1 MPGQGGIT
9 TNPSTPRGPAPA
21 PSPFVQ
27 GSLWDV
33 ALNGHPGDNQPPPGL
48 PYFEQ
53 DRSRLGGL
61 LQGQS
66 PFASSQWGG
75 LISQLQ
81 QRASGSGP
89 SVAQM
94 QYQQAMGQQAAQM
107 AGAAH
112 GGGGPGAFRQA
123 AIMAGQQGQGLAQG
137 SALARTQEMQAA
149 QGSLQGALG
158 TRDSINSSA
167 YQNILA
173 QQLALSSQSV
183 NAHLGLQNAANQAS
197 AAQYQALGSGA
208 ATLGAL
214 VKNNQGAPSGPTTT
228 SGPVG
233 SGGGN

>member
-9 TNPSTPRGPAPA
+9 TNPSTPRGPAS
-21 PSPFVQ
+21 SP
-27 GSLWDV
+27 LWNGETSAQEA
-33 ALNGHPGDNQPPPGL
+33 ALSSSGDSPPPGL

-61 LQGQS
+61 LHGQS

-214 VKNNQGAPSGPTTT
+214 VKNNQGASSGPTTT
-228 SGPVG
+228 SGPAG

>member
-9 TNPSTPRGPAPA
+9 TNPSTPRGPAS
-21 PSPFVQ
+21 SP
-27 GSLWDV
+27 LWNGETSAQEA
-33 ALNGHPGDNQPPPGL
+33 ALSSSGDSPPPGL

-208 ATLGAL
+208 AALGAL

-228 SGPVG
+228 SGPAG